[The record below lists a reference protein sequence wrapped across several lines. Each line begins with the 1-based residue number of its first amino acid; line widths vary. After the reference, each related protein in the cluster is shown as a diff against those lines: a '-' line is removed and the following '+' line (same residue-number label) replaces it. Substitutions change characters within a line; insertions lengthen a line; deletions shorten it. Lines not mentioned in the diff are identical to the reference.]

1 MHALHKENKHFTL
14 VDILHFAKEELEY
27 LGGRGRITL
36 YKIIRSMGLRYK
48 KVDGRKFFIE
58 SKYLISKKIRFLKK
72 YLQCDN
78 THFIYRVSPKKKTS
92 P

>member
-27 LGGRGRITL
+27 PGGRGRITL

-72 YLQCDN
+72 N
-78 THFIYRVSPKKKTS
+78 IYNVTIHILYI
-92 P
+92 